1 LKVAIVT
8 DEPRYKYFP
17 NIESLK
23 EDEQKKV
30 TVNNLRE
37 ALSNDFEC
45 LQLIF
50 DENILYNLK
59 RQDIEL
65 VFNLCNG
72 IRGEAKLSQ
81 FPAIL
86 EFANIP
92 YTGSSPE
99 GHLLAGNKI
108 YSNIMLE
115 KEGVPVPKYE
125 KIYNIKDLNYIK
137 LKYPILIK
145 PKDEGSSRGIH
156 DDNLVFDKEE
166 LKSKVE
172 RLLKKYASPL
182 IASEFIDGRE
192 FTVGVLGNGSTIK
205 ILPILEIDFSNL
217 PENINRFYSF
227 EVKFKYANMTE
238 YHIPPEIDEKAKI
251 NIENTA
257 INAYNALCIR
267 DYARID
273 IRVKDGVAYVLDVNS
288 LPGLRKGYSD
298 LTKMAEAEGLK
309 YKDLIRLIVQNAL
322 KRYNLLDK

>member
-1 LKVAIVT
+1 MKVAIVT

-108 YSNIMLE
+108 LTNIMLE
-115 KEGVPVPKYE
+115 KADVSVPKYV
-125 KIYNIKDLNYIK
+125 KIYNKNDVDEIK
-137 LKYPILIK
+137 LKYPILVK

-156 DDNLVFDKEE
+156 NDNLVFNKED
-166 LKSKVE
+166 LKSQVE
-172 RLLKKYASPL
+172 KLLKKYSSPL
-182 IASEFIDGRE
+182 IASEFIQGRE
-192 FTVGVLGNGSTIK
+192 FTVGIIGNGLRIK
-205 ILPILEIDFSNL
+205 TLPILEIDFSNL
-217 PENINRFYSF
+217 PENINSFYSF
-227 EVKFKYANMTE
+227 EVKFKYADKTE
-238 YHIPPEIDEKAKI
+238 YHIPPEIDEETML
-251 NIENTA
+251 NIKNTA
-257 INAYNALCIR
+257 FNTYEALCIR

-273 IRVKDGVAYVLDVNS
+273 IRVKNGVAYVLDVNS

-298 LTKMAEAEGLK
+298 LTKMAEAEGIE
-309 YKDLIRLIVQNAL
+309 YKDLIGLIIQNAL
-322 KRYNLLDK
+322 SRYGLLDK